1 MVRVP
6 YACRLGL
13 GLALLALSTAAA
25 AAEADKAKALENIT
39 VPQGSTIILNPGLT
53 IIGQLQLGSG
63 ARIIT
68 RGASVQLQVQ
78 VLIIEGTAELIASTP
93 AGLNTGSIE
102 LTVGAVAGGSL
113 SILNAGTPGL
123 PGPNAPPRDQSTC
136 AADPAASAGNPGGP
150 GQNGGDAGNVTI
162 YTLSQSNL
170 AAFRVLT
177 DTNAAGQPQDCGG
190 HICGGAGGPG
200 GAGGSGVPVKPAC
213 DSNALGPNG
222 PPGAAGSTGHNAQ
235 FKSQI
240 GFNGSIAVPEPSRQD
255 SRKAPRG
262 E

>member
-1 MVRVP
+1 MKMVRFP
-6 YACRLGL
+6 YVCRLAL

-39 VPQGSTIILNPGLT
+39 VPQGSTLILNPGLT
-53 IIGQLQLGSG
+53 LIGQLQLGPG
-63 ARIIT
+63 AQIIT

-78 VLIIEGTAELIASTP
+78 VLIIEDTAELIANTP
-93 AGLNTGSIE
+93 AGLNTGPIE
-102 LTVGAVAGGSL
+102 LTVGAVAGSGL

-123 PGPNAPPRDQSTC
+123 PGPNASPRDQSTC
-136 AADPAASAGNPGGP
+136 AADAAASAGNPGGP
-150 GQNGGDAGNVTI
+150 GQNGGDAGSVSISTI
-162 YTLSQSNL
+162 SQSNL

-190 HICGGAGGPG
+190 HICGGFGGPG

-222 PPGAAGSTGHNAQ
+222 PQGAAGSTGRNAQ
-235 FKSQI
+235 FKSQVMLS
-240 GFNGSIAVPEPSRQD
+240 GSIAKP
-255 SRKAPRG
+255 
-262 E
+262 

>member
-1 MVRVP
+1 MVRFP
-6 YACRLGL
+6 YACRLAL
-13 GLALLALSTAAA
+13 GLALVALSTAAA

-68 RGASVQLQVQ
+68 RGAQVQLQIQ
-78 VLIIEGTAELIASTP
+78 ILIIEDTAELIASTP

-102 LTVGAVAGGSL
+102 LHVEAVNGNGL
-113 SILNAGTPGL
+113 SILNAGTPGA
-123 PGPNAPPRDQSTC
+123 PGSNAPPRDQSTC
-136 AADPAASAGNPGGP
+136 AADAAASAGNAGGP

-200 GAGGSGVPVKPAC
+200 GAGGSGVPVQPAC

-222 PPGAAGSTGHNAQ
+222 PQGASGATGRNAQ
-235 FKSQI
+235 FKSQVTW
-240 GFNGSIAVPEPSRQD
+240 GGSIAKP
-255 SRKAPRG
+255 
-262 E
+262 